1 MYDSDNYTYSNGGFT
16 PADPERKPPKK
27 SGAGKMIAAV
37 LAVVIVGGASGYGG
51 AYLALTNNQSAIS
64 EEVSANTESV
74 PKETEEAETSVN
86 DNNTS
91 SAASNNSDKLSAE
104 ALGKPSSNGAALTT
118 AEIIEKATPSVVFI
132 TSEFESSGGKSTGT
146 GIIFTSDGYIITNAH
161 VITGE
166 VSINNNNSYNYSRD
180 PFSSFFENF
189 YNYNYGNSGAT
200 EVRKADRVTVT
211 ASDEKEYTAEIIG
224 FDSNTDLAVL
234 KIDASGLTAAEIGS
248 SKDIAMGDKA
258 VTLGYPLGLG
268 LSASDGIIS
277 GLDKEMTVEVTG
289 GTATMTLI
297 QTDAAINFGNSGG
310 PLLNDR
316 GQVIGITSSKLVSSS
331 VDGVGFAI
339 PITDALPI
347 IDELRSTGEVKSTV
361 PKIGITGTPITAAV
375 KRYYNLPVDSGVLVA
390 SVEPDSCAAAAG
402 ISEGDIIVAAD
413 GEEVTDMDTLVKLK
427 NKHKAGEKMTLTL
440 ARSDGNVD
448 VELILDAE

>member
-1 MYDSDNYTYSNGGFT
+1 MYDSDNYTYSNGGFI
-16 PADPERKPPKK
+16 PGDPEQKPPKK
-27 SGAGKMIAAV
+27 SGAGKIIAAV
-37 LAVVIVGGASGYGG
+37 LAVIIVGGASGYGG
-51 AYLALTNNQSAIS
+51 AYLANMNNQSAIS
-64 EEVSANTESV
+64 EEVSANAESV
-74 PKETEEAETSVN
+74 PKETEKTEATVKEE
-86 DNNTS
+86 NTS
-91 SAASNNSDKLSAE
+91 SAAANSGDKLSAE
-104 ALGKPSSNGAALTT
+104 ALVRPSSSGTALTT
-118 AEIIEKATPSVVFI
+118 AEVIEKATPSVVFI
-132 TSEFESSGGKSTGT
+132 TSEFENSGSMSTGT
-146 GIIFTSDGYIITNAH
+146 GIVFTSDGYIITNAH
-161 VITGE
+161 VITAE
-166 VSINNNNSYNYSRD
+166 VSINNNNYNYSRD
-180 PFSSFFENF
+180 PFSSFFDNF
-189 YNYNYGNSGAT
+189 YNYNYSSGST
-200 EVRKADRVTVT
+200 EVRKADKVTVT
-211 ASDEKEYTAEIIG
+211 TSDEQEYTAEVVG
-224 FDSNTDLAVL
+224 FDANTDLAVL

-248 SKDIAMGDKA
+248 STDIAMGDKA
-258 VTLGYPLGLG
+258 ITLGYPLGLG

-316 GQVIGITSSKLVSSS
+316 GQVIGITSSKLVNSS

-347 IDELRSTGEVKSTV
+347 IDELRSTGTVKSTV
-361 PKIGITGTPITAAV
+361 PKIGITGTPITSAV

-413 GEEVTDMDTLVKLK
+413 GEEVKDMDTLVKLK

-448 VELILDAE
+448 VELTLDAE

>member
-1 MYDSDNYTYSNGGFT
+1 MYDSNNYTYSDDSFT
-16 PADPERKPPKK
+16 PDDHEKKSDKK
-27 SGAGKMIAAV
+27 SGVGKIIAAV
-37 LAVVIVGGASGYGG
+37 LAVIIVGGASGYGG
-51 AYLALTNNQSAIS
+51 AYLANMNNSSAIS
-64 EEVSANTESV
+64 EEVSAETQSV
-74 PKETEEAETSVN
+74 PKETEAPAKDNTTS
-86 DNNTS
+86 S
-91 SAASNNSDKLSAE
+91 SAAANSNDTPSAE
-104 ALGKPSSNGAALTT
+104 ALTRPSSNGAAMSTSEVI
-118 AEIIEKATPSVVFI
+118 AKATPSVVFI
-132 TSEFESSGGKSTGT
+132 TSEFESAGGKSTGT
-146 GIIFTSDGYIITNAH
+146 GIVFTSDGYIITNAH
-161 VITGE
+161 VITAE
-166 VSINNNNSYNYSRD
+166 VNISSNNNYNYNSD

-189 YNYNYGNSGAT
+189 YNYNYNNSKST
-200 EVRKADRVTVT
+200 EVRKADKVTVT
-211 ASDEKEYTAEIIG
+211 TSDEKEYTAKVIG
-224 FDSNTDLAVL
+224 FDANTDLAVL

-248 SKDIAMGDKA
+248 SQSIVMGDKA
-258 VTLGYPLGLG
+258 ITLGYPLGLG

-316 GQVIGITSSKLVSSS
+316 GQVIGITSSKLVNSS

-347 IDELRSTGEVKSTV
+347 IDELRSTGTVKSTV
-361 PKIGITGTPITAAV
+361 PKIGITGTTITSAV

-390 SVEPDSCAAAAG
+390 AVESDSCAAAAG
-402 ISEGDIIVAAD
+402 ICEGDIIIAAD

-440 ARSDGNVD
+440 ARNDGSID

>member
-1 MYDSDNYTYSNGGFT
+1 MYDSDNYTYSNGGFS
-16 PADPERKPPKK
+16 PADPEQKPPKK
-27 SGAGKMIAAV
+27 SGAGKIIAAV
-37 LAVVIVGGASGYGG
+37 LAVIIVGGASGYGG
-51 AYLALTNNQSAIS
+51 AYLANMNNQSAIS
-64 EEVSANTESV
+64 EEVSAETQSV
-74 PKETEEAETSVN
+74 PKETEAPAKENTTSAV
-86 DNNTS
+86 TS
-91 SAASNNSDKLSAE
+91 SGDKVSAE
-104 ALGKPSSNGAALTT
+104 ALSKPSSNGAAMTT
-118 AEIIEKATPSVVFI
+118 SEVIAKATPSVVFI
-132 TSEFESSGGKSTGT
+132 TSEFESTSGKSTGT
-146 GIIFTSDGYIITNAH
+146 GIVFTSDGYIITNAH
-161 VITGE
+161 VITAE
-166 VSINNNNSYNYSRD
+166 VSINNNNYNYNRD

-189 YNYNYGNSGAT
+189 YNYNYDNSNSK
-200 EVRKADRVTVT
+200 EVRKADKVTVT
-211 ASDEKEYTAEIIG
+211 TSDEKEYTAEIIG

-234 KIDASGLTAAEIGS
+234 KIDANGLTAAEIGS
-248 SKDIAMGDKA
+248 SQNIAMGDKA
-258 VTLGYPLGLG
+258 ITLGYPLGLG

-347 IDELRSTGEVKSTV
+347 IDELRSTGTVKSTV

-390 SVEPDSCAAAAG
+390 AVEPDSCAAAAG
-402 ISEGDIIVAAD
+402 ICEGDIIIAAD
-413 GEEVTDMDTLVKLK
+413 GEEVKDMDTLVKLK

-440 ARSDGNVD
+440 ARNDGNVD

>member
-16 PADPERKPPKK
+16 PADPEQKPPKK
-27 SGAGKMIAAV
+27 SGAGKIIAAV
-37 LAVVIVGGASGYGG
+37 LAVIIVGGASGYGG
-51 AYLALTNNQSAIS
+51 AYLANMNNQSAIS

-74 PKETEEAETSVN
+74 PKETEKSETTVN

-91 SAASNNSDKLSAE
+91 SAAANNSDKLSAE
-104 ALGKPSSNGAALTT
+104 ALGKPSSNGTALTT
-118 AEIIEKATPSVVFI
+118 AEVIEKATPSVVFI
-132 TSEFESSGGKSTGT
+132 TSEFENSSGKSTGT
-146 GIIFTSDGYIITNAH
+146 GIVFTSDGYIITNAH
-161 VITGE
+161 VITAE
-166 VSINNNNSYNYSRD
+166 VSINSNNSNYNRD
-180 PFSSFFENF
+180 PFSSFFDNF
-189 YNYNYGNSGAT
+189 YNYNYSSGST
-200 EVRKADRVTVT
+200 EVRKADKVTVT
-211 ASDEKEYTAEIIG
+211 TSDEKEYTAEVVG
-224 FDSNTDLAVL
+224 FDANTDLAVL
-234 KIDASGLTAAEIGS
+234 KIDATGLTAAEIGS

-258 VTLGYPLGLG
+258 ITLGYPLGLG

-316 GQVIGITSSKLVSSS
+316 GQVIGITSSKLVNSS

-347 IDELRSTGEVKSTV
+347 IDELRSTGTVKSTV
-361 PKIGITGTPITAAV
+361 PKIGITGTPITSAV

-413 GEEVTDMDTLVKLK
+413 GEEVKDMDTLVKLK

-448 VELILDAE
+448 VELTLDAE

>member
-1 MYDSDNYTYSNGGFT
+1 MYDSNNYTYSNGGFT
-16 PADPERKPPKK
+16 PADPEQKPPKR
-27 SGAGKMIAAV
+27 SGAGKIIAAV

-51 AYLALTNNQSAIS
+51 AYLANKTNESAIS
-64 EEVSANTESV
+64 QEVYADTDSV
-74 PKETEEAETSVN
+74 PKETEKAETTVK
-86 DNNTS
+86 DNTS
-91 SAASNNSDKLSAE
+91 SAAANSGEKPSAE
-104 ALGKPSSNGAALTT
+104 ALGRPSSTGEALTT
-118 AEIIEKATPSVVFI
+118 SEVIAKATPSVVFI
-132 TSEFESSGGKSTGT
+132 TSEFDNYSGKSTGT

-161 VITGE
+161 VITAE
-166 VSINNNNSYNYSRD
+166 VNINSGNNYNRD
-180 PFSSFFENF
+180 PFSSFFDNF
-189 YNYNYGNSGAT
+189 YNYNYNSGST
-200 EVRKADRVTVT
+200 EVRQADKVTVT
-211 ASDEKEYTAEIIG
+211 TSDEKEYTAEVVG
-224 FDSNTDLAVL
+224 FDANTDLAVL
-234 KIDASGLTAAEIGS
+234 KIDANGLTAAEIGS
-248 SKDIAMGDKA
+248 SADIAMGDKA
-258 VTLGYPLGLG
+258 ITLGYPLGLG

-316 GQVIGITSSKLVSSS
+316 GQVIGITSSKLVNSS

-347 IDELRSTGEVKSTV
+347 IDELRSTGTVKSTV
-361 PKIGITGTPITAAV
+361 PKIGITGTPITSAV

-390 SVEPDSCAAAAG
+390 SVEPESCAAAAG

-413 GEEVTDMDTLVKLK
+413 GEEVKDMDTLVKLK

-448 VELILDAE
+448 VELTLDAE

>member
-16 PADPERKPPKK
+16 PADPEQKPPKK
-27 SGAGKMIAAV
+27 SGTGKIIAAV
-37 LAVVIVGGASGYGG
+37 LAVIIVGGASGYGG
-51 AYLALTNNQSAIS
+51 AYLANMNNQSAIS
-64 EEVSANTESV
+64 EEVSADTQSV
-74 PKETEEAETSVN
+74 PKETETAVKENT
-86 DNNTS
+86 TS
-91 SAASNNSDKLSAE
+91 SAAASNGDKVSAE
-104 ALGKPSSNGAALTT
+104 ALSKPSSSGSAMTT
-118 AEIIEKATPSVVFI
+118 SDVIAKATPSVVFI
-132 TSEFESSGGKSTGT
+132 TSEFENSNGKSTGT

-161 VITGE
+161 VITAE
-166 VSINNNNSYNYSRD
+166 VNINNNNNYNYSRD

-189 YNYNYGNSGAT
+189 YNYNYGNSTTT
-200 EVRKADRVTVT
+200 EVRKADKVTVT
-211 ASDEKEYTAEIIG
+211 TSDEKEYDAEVVG
-224 FDSNTDLAVL
+224 FDANTDLAVL

-258 VTLGYPLGLG
+258 ITLGYPLGLG

-316 GQVIGITSSKLVSSS
+316 GQVIGITSSKLVNSS

-347 IDELRSTGEVKSTV
+347 IDELRSTGTVKSTV

-390 SVEPDSCAAAAG
+390 AVESDSCAAAAG
-402 ISEGDIIVAAD
+402 ICEGDIIIAAD
-413 GEEVTDMDTLVKLK
+413 GEEVKDMDTLVKLK
-427 NKHKAGEKMTLTL
+427 NKHKAGEKMVLTL
-440 ARSDGNVD
+440 ARNDGNVD